1 MAGFDLSDV
10 LAAARGIPGAR
21 EDGRW
26 RCVVYLSAYDWMS
39 GWLRVPDMAAQ
50 SAACKAWLSAHGD
63 ARKAETIRNRNA
75 VRNVRAAFDELMRV
89 IENRRADCV
98 VVPDIAVF
106 APCFSEAR
114 FYVEEVLVPMGFR
127 FVDCARG
134 FDTQGGDVRAYFKGL
149 QTEMSDA
156 LALHAERDR
165 LASGG
170 LIRRNVPFGYVFDED
185 APCGVRVDGEVAAFV
200 PRIFELVAQGRWW
213 RSKLEGQVRELGCPG
228 PRQRANELYGHNR
241 HAIEGWDYA
250 AIRSMVTNPFYT
262 GDFAPE
268 RLASIRMR
276 KSGIPI
282 GSFPVIEGHH
292 PALVGRELF
301 EEANEG
307 LARNRYACPTEAEG
321 RRPCRG

>member
-39 GWLRVPDMAAQ
+39 GWLRASDMAAQ

-63 ARKAETIRNRNA
+63 ARKVETIRNRNA

-106 APCFSEAR
+106 ALCFSEAR

-156 LALHAERDR
+156 LALHAEHDR

-170 LIRRNVPFGYVFDED
+170 LIRRNVPFGYVFDEN

-200 PRIFELVAQGRWW
+200 PRIFELAAQGRWW
-213 RSKLEGQVRELGCPG
+213 RSKLEGQVCVSSSRFEQMGNFSLTVSGRSRWRSPAG
-228 PRQRANELYGHNR
+228 GRPPAA
-241 HAIEGWDYA
+241 HATPTAGRGTCRCGSA
-250 AIRSMVTNPFYT
+250 A
-262 GDFAPE
+262 
-268 RLASIRMR
+268 
-276 KSGIPI
+276 
-282 GSFPVIEGHH
+282 PVFGN
-292 PALVGRELF
+292 V
-301 EEANEG
+301 
-307 LARNRYACPTEAEG
+307 
-321 RRPCRG
+321 

>member
-39 GWLRVPDMAAQ
+39 GWLRAPDMPAQ

-63 ARKAETIRNRNA
+63 ARKAETIRNRSA

-156 LALHAERDR
+156 LALHAEHDR

-200 PRIFELVAQGRWW
+200 PRIFELAAQGRWW
-213 RSKLEGQVRELGCPG
+213 RSKLEGQVRELGCP
-228 PRQRANELYGHNR
+228 
-241 HAIEGWDYA
+241 
-250 AIRSMVTNPFYT
+250 
-262 GDFAPE
+262 
-268 RLASIRMR
+268 
-276 KSGIPI
+276 
-282 GSFPVIEGHH
+282 
-292 PALVGRELF
+292 
-301 EEANEG
+301 
-307 LARNRYACPTEAEG
+307 
-321 RRPCRG
+321 CRGPTSSTATIGMPLKAGIMPPSGAW

>member
-1 MAGFDLSDV
+1 MAGFDLSEV

-50 SAACKAWLSAHGD
+50 SAACKAWLAAHGD

-134 FDTQGGDVRAYFKGL
+134 FDTQSGDVRAYFKGL

-156 LALHAERDR
+156 LALHAEHDR

-200 PRIFELVAQGRWW
+200 PESSSLPPRGAGGAASWRARCASSGAPDPGR
-213 RSKLEGQVRELGCPG
+213 G
-228 PRQRANELYGHNR
+228 PTSSTATIGMPWK
-241 HAIEGWDYA
+241 AGI
-250 AIRSMVTNPFYT
+250 TP
-262 GDFAPE
+262 P
-268 RLASIRMR
+268 
-276 KSGIPI
+276 SG
-282 GSFPVIEGHH
+282 
-292 PALVGRELF
+292 AW
-301 EEANEG
+301 
-307 LARNRYACPTEAEG
+307 
-321 RRPCRG
+321 

>member
-1 MAGFDLSDV
+1 M
-10 LAAARGIPGAR
+10 
-21 EDGRW
+21 
-26 RCVVYLSAYDWMS
+26 
-39 GWLRVPDMAAQ
+39 
-50 SAACKAWLSAHGD
+50 
-63 ARKAETIRNRNA
+63 
-75 VRNVRAAFDELMRV
+75 RNVRAAFDELMRV

-156 LALHAERDR
+156 LALHAEHDR

-185 APCGVRVDGEVAAFV
+185 APCGVRVDGEVAAFA
-200 PRIFELVAQGRWW
+200 PRIFELAAQGRWW

-307 LARNRYACPTEAEG
+307 LARNRYACPTKAEG

>member
-50 SAACKAWLSAHGD
+50 SAACQAWLSAHGD
-63 ARKAETIRNRNA
+63 VRKAETIRNRNA

-114 FYVEEVLVPMGFR
+114 FYVEEVLMPMGFR

-156 LALHAERDR
+156 LALHAEHDR

-185 APCGVRVDGEVAAFV
+185 APCGARVDGEVAAFV
-200 PRIFELVAQGRWW
+200 PRIFELAAQGRWW

-282 GSFPVIEGHH
+282 GSFPVIEGHR

-307 LARNRYACPTEAEG
+307 LARNRYACPTKAEG

>member
-21 EDGRW
+21 EGGRW

-185 APCGVRVDGEVAAFV
+185 APCGVRMEG
-200 PRIFELVAQGRWW
+200 GR
-213 RSKLEGQVRELGCPG
+213 RLHLQVRLRRR
-228 PRQRANELYGHNR
+228 RQ
-241 HAIEGWDYA
+241 A
-250 AIRSMVTNPFYT
+250 A
-262 GDFAPE
+262 GD
-268 RLASIRMR
+268 
-276 KSGIPI
+276 G
-282 GSFPVIEGHH
+282 G
-292 PALVGRELF
+292 
-301 EEANEG
+301 
-307 LARNRYACPTEAEG
+307 
-321 RRPCRG
+321 

>member
-50 SAACKAWLSAHGD
+50 SAACKAWLAAHGD

-114 FYVEEVLVPMGFR
+114 FYVEEVLVPIVSVNVF
-127 FVDCARG
+127 FTVSA
-134 FDTQGGDVRAYFKGL
+134 
-149 QTEMSDA
+149 
-156 LALHAERDR
+156 
-165 LASGG
+165 
-170 LIRRNVPFGYVFDED
+170 NVP
-185 APCGVRVDGEVAAFV
+185 APIPPTHIHR
-200 PRIFELVAQGRWW
+200 L
-213 RSKLEGQVRELGCPG
+213 
-228 PRQRANELYGHNR
+228 RQR
-241 HAIEGWDYA
+241 
-250 AIRSMVTNPFYT
+250 TFT
-262 GDFAPE
+262 T
-268 RLASIRMR
+268 
-276 KSGIPI
+276 SG
-282 GSFPVIEGHH
+282 
-292 PALVGRELF
+292 
-301 EEANEG
+301 
-307 LARNRYACPTEAEG
+307 
-321 RRPCRG
+321 

>member
-1 MAGFDLSDV
+1 
-10 LAAARGIPGAR
+10 
-21 EDGRW
+21 
-26 RCVVYLSAYDWMS
+26 
-39 GWLRVPDMAAQ
+39 
-50 SAACKAWLSAHGD
+50 
-63 ARKAETIRNRNA
+63 
-75 VRNVRAAFDELMRV
+75 
-89 IENRRADCV
+89 
-98 VVPDIAVF
+98 
-106 APCFSEAR
+106 
-114 FYVEEVLVPMGFR
+114 
-127 FVDCARG
+127 
-134 FDTQGGDVRAYFKGL
+134 
-149 QTEMSDA
+149 
-156 LALHAERDR
+156 
-165 LASGG
+165 
-170 LIRRNVPFGYVFDED
+170 
-185 APCGVRVDGEVAAFV
+185 DGEVAAFV
-200 PRIFELVAQGRWW
+200 PRIFELAAQGRWW

-307 LARNRYACPTEAEG
+307 LARNRYACPTKAEG
-321 RRPCRG
+321 RSPAVARKSRKAAASVVAVPAAPAAKVWRCAVYARLSCRNNGLAGDSSLRPRSISCATACRAWRAEWSASTRTTAAQAPRSRAGPRSTRSWMRCAQAPSTASP

>member
-39 GWLRVPDMAAQ
+39 GWLRAPDMPAQ

-63 ARKAETIRNRNA
+63 ARKAETIRNRSA

-156 LALHAERDR
+156 LALHAEHDR

-170 LIRRNVPFGYVFDED
+170 L
-185 APCGVRVDGEVAAFV
+185 
-200 PRIFELVAQGRWW
+200 
-213 RSKLEGQVRELGCPG
+213 
-228 PRQRANELYGHNR
+228 
-241 HAIEGWDYA
+241 
-250 AIRSMVTNPFYT
+250 
-262 GDFAPE
+262 
-268 RLASIRMR
+268 
-276 KSGIPI
+276 
-282 GSFPVIEGHH
+282 
-292 PALVGRELF
+292 
-301 EEANEG
+301 
-307 LARNRYACPTEAEG
+307 
-321 RRPCRG
+321 

>member
-1 MAGFDLSDV
+1 
-10 LAAARGIPGAR
+10 
-21 EDGRW
+21 
-26 RCVVYLSAYDWMS
+26 
-39 GWLRVPDMAAQ
+39 
-50 SAACKAWLSAHGD
+50 
-63 ARKAETIRNRNA
+63 
-75 VRNVRAAFDELMRV
+75 
-89 IENRRADCV
+89 
-98 VVPDIAVF
+98 
-106 APCFSEAR
+106 
-114 FYVEEVLVPMGFR
+114 
-127 FVDCARG
+127 
-134 FDTQGGDVRAYFKGL
+134 GL

-156 LALHAERDR
+156 LALHAEHDR

-185 APCGVRVDGEVAAFV
+185 APCGARVDGEVAAFV
-200 PRIFELVAQGRWW
+200 PRIFELAAQGRWW

-307 LARNRYACPTEAEG
+307 LARNRYACPTKAEG

>member
-26 RCVVYLSAYDWMS
+26 RCVVNLSAYDWMS

-63 ARKAETIRNRNA
+63 VRKAETIRNRNA

-114 FYVEEVLVPMGFR
+114 FYVEEVLMPMGFR

-156 LALHAERDR
+156 LALHAEHDR

-170 LIRRNVPFGYVFDED
+170 LIRRNVPFRLRLRRGR
-185 APCGVRVDGEVAAFV
+185 ALRRARGRRGGGLRPQNLRACRPGA
-200 PRIFELVAQGRWW
+200 LVAQQAGGPGARAWVP
-213 RSKLEGQVRELGCPG
+213 RAQAEGQ
-228 PRQRANELYGHNR
+228 RALRPQSAR
-241 HAIEGWDYA
+241 H
-250 AIRSMVTNPFYT
+250 
-262 GDFAPE
+262 
-268 RLASIRMR
+268 
-276 KSGIPI
+276 
-282 GSFPVIEGHH
+282 
-292 PALVGRELF
+292 
-301 EEANEG
+301 
-307 LARNRYACPTEAEG
+307 
-321 RRPCRG
+321 

>member
-1 MAGFDLSDV
+1 M
-10 LAAARGIPGAR
+10 
-21 EDGRW
+21 
-26 RCVVYLSAYDWMS
+26 
-39 GWLRVPDMAAQ
+39 
-50 SAACKAWLSAHGD
+50 
-63 ARKAETIRNRNA
+63 
-75 VRNVRAAFDELMRV
+75 
-89 IENRRADCV
+89 
-98 VVPDIAVF
+98 
-106 APCFSEAR
+106 
-114 FYVEEVLVPMGFR
+114 
-127 FVDCARG
+127 
-134 FDTQGGDVRAYFKGL
+134 
-149 QTEMSDA
+149 
-156 LALHAERDR
+156 
-165 LASGG
+165 
-170 LIRRNVPFGYVFDED
+170 
-185 APCGVRVDGEVAAFV
+185 RVDGEVAAFV
-200 PRIFELVAQGRWW
+200 PRIFELAAQGRWW

-307 LARNRYACPTEAEG
+307 LARNRYACPTKAEG
-321 RRPCRG
+321 KRPCRG

>member
-26 RCVVYLSAYDWMS
+26 RCVVYLSAYDWVS

-134 FDTQGGDVRAYFKGL
+134 FDTQVGDVRAYFKGL

-200 PRIFELVAQGRWW
+200 PRIFECFSQENFLGTHGLFVSGLTAQA
-213 RSKLEGQVRELGCPG
+213 K
-228 PRQRANELYGHNR
+228 A
-241 HAIEGWDYA
+241 
-250 AIRSMVTNPFYT
+250 PFL
-262 GDFAPE
+262 FLPN
-268 RLASIRMR
+268 
-276 KSGIPI
+276 
-282 GSFPVIEGHH
+282 FPT
-292 PALVGRELF
+292 
-301 EEANEG
+301 
-307 LARNRYACPTEAEG
+307 CSS
-321 RRPCRG
+321 

>member
-1 MAGFDLSDV
+1 
-10 LAAARGIPGAR
+10 
-21 EDGRW
+21 
-26 RCVVYLSAYDWMS
+26 MS
-39 GWLRVPDMAAQ
+39 G
-50 SAACKAWLSAHGD
+50 
-63 ARKAETIRNRNA
+63 TT
-75 VRNVRAAFDELMRV
+75 
-89 IENRRADCV
+89 
-98 VVPDIAVF
+98 
-106 APCFSEAR
+106 
-114 FYVEEVLVPMGFR
+114 
-127 FVDCARG
+127 
-134 FDTQGGDVRAYFKGL
+134 TQGGDVRAYFKGL

-156 LALHAERDR
+156 LALHAEHDR

-200 PRIFELVAQGRWW
+200 PRIFELAAQGRWW

-307 LARNRYACPTEAEG
+307 LARNRYACPTKAEG

>member
-106 APCFSEAR
+106 APTSLLPFGADRLLDADGEKERAALLCALEEHRLDDVDRALLR
-114 FYVEEVLVPMGFR
+114 RIVEKVLV
-127 FVDCARG
+127 
-134 FDTQGGDVRAYFKGL
+134 
-149 QTEMSDA
+149 
-156 LALHAERDR
+156 H
-165 LASGG
+165 
-170 LIRRNVPFGYVFDED
+170 
-185 APCGVRVDGEVAAFV
+185 
-200 PRIFELVAQGRWW
+200 
-213 RSKLEGQVRELGCPG
+213 EGQ
-228 PRQRANELYGHNR
+228 
-241 HAIEGWDYA
+241 
-250 AIRSMVTNPFYT
+250 
-262 GDFAPE
+262 
-268 RLASIRMR
+268 RLEVVMR
-276 KSGIPI
+276 
-282 GSFPVIEGHH
+282 
-292 PALVGRELF
+292 
-301 EEANEG
+301 
-307 LARNRYACPTEAEG
+307 
-321 RRPCRG
+321 

>member
-1 MAGFDLSDV
+1 MAGFGLSDV
-10 LAAARGIPGAR
+10 IAAARAVPGAR

-26 RCVVYLSAYDWMS
+26 RCAVYLSAHDWMN
-39 GWLRVPDMAAQ
+39 GWLRDPDMAAQ
-50 SAACKAWLSAHGD
+50 SAACKAWLAAHD
-63 ARKAETIRNRNA
+63 DLRKAETVRNRNA
-75 VRNVRAAFDELMRV
+75 VRNVRAAFDELMCV
-89 IENRRADCV
+89 VENRRADCV
-98 VVPDIAVF
+98 VVPDISVF

-114 FYVEEVLVPMGFR
+114 FYVEEVLVPMGLR

-134 FDTQGGDVRAYFKGL
+134 FDTLRGDVRAYFKGL
-149 QTEMSDA
+149 QTELSDA
-156 LALHAERDR
+156 RALHAERDR

-170 LIRRNVPFGYVFDED
+170 LIRRNVPYGYVFDASE
-185 APCGVRVDGEVAAFV
+185 PCGARVDGEVAAFV

-228 PRQRANELYGHNR
+228 PRQRSNELYGHDQ
-241 HAIEGWDYA
+241 HAIDGWDFA

-268 RLASIRMR
+268 RLASVRMR

-282 GSFPVIEGHH
+282 GSFPAVEGHH

-301 EEANEG
+301 EAANAG
-307 LARNRYACPTEAEG
+307 LARNRFACPTEAEG
-321 RRPCRG
+321 RRPCHG

>member
-1 MAGFDLSDV
+1 
-10 LAAARGIPGAR
+10 
-21 EDGRW
+21 
-26 RCVVYLSAYDWMS
+26 
-39 GWLRVPDMAAQ
+39 
-50 SAACKAWLSAHGD
+50 
-63 ARKAETIRNRNA
+63 
-75 VRNVRAAFDELMRV
+75 
-89 IENRRADCV
+89 
-98 VVPDIAVF
+98 
-106 APCFSEAR
+106 
-114 FYVEEVLVPMGFR
+114 
-127 FVDCARG
+127 
-134 FDTQGGDVRAYFKGL
+134 
-149 QTEMSDA
+149 MSDA

-200 PRIFELVAQGRWW
+200 PRIFELAAQGRWW
-213 RSKLEGQVRELGCPG
+213 RSKLEGQVRELRCPG

-241 HAIEGWDYA
+241 HAMEGWDYA

>member
-1 MAGFDLSDV
+1 M
-10 LAAARGIPGAR
+10 
-21 EDGRW
+21 
-26 RCVVYLSAYDWMS
+26 YLSAYDWMS
-39 GWLRVPDMAAQ
+39 GWLRAPDMPAQ

-63 ARKAETIRNRNA
+63 ARKAETIRNRSA

-156 LALHAERDR
+156 LALHAEHDR

-200 PRIFELVAQGRWW
+200 PRIFELAAQGRWW
-213 RSKLEGQVRELGCPG
+213 RSKLEGQ
-228 PRQRANELYGHNR
+228 
-241 HAIEGWDYA
+241 
-250 AIRSMVTNPFYT
+250 VTNPFYT

-307 LARNRYACPTEAEG
+307 LARNRYACPTKAEG